1 MLLLVVTAFS
11 MLSRIAKEIVRVFRK
26 TDALGEELLGQSF
39 SGRHTQPFQLSH
51 LILTCWK

>member
-11 MLSRIAKEIVRVFRK
+11 MLSRIAKEIVTVFRK
-26 TDALGEELLGQSF
+26 TDALGEELVGQSF
-39 SGRHTQPFQLSH
+39 WGRNTQPFQLSH